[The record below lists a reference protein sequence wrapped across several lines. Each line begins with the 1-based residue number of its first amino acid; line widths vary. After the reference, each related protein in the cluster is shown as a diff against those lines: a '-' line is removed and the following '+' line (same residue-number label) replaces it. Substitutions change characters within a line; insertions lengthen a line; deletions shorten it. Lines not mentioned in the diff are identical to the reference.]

1 MVSET
6 RETDPVEEFYRCGVD
21 IGGTFTDCVVISES
35 SGEMWLDKVLT
46 TKSDPSDGF
55 MECVERLT
63 KRLHLDPVQ
72 IRSIVHAT
80 TVATNALL
88 EREGAKTALLV
99 TKGFGDI
106 LEIAR
111 QIRYELYNLQTEK
124 VRPLVP
130 RRLCFEIPE
139 RVAADGKI
147 LWPLE
152 EQAIKNA
159 AAEIV
164 RAGVDSVAV
173 CFLHS
178 YQNSEH
184 EKRAG
189 ALIRSLYPAL
199 SISLSSELAPEIREY
214 WRASTAV
221 TNAYIAPL
229 VSRYIDSLENKLSVA
244 SIRGPLRIMQSS
256 GGVMTPK
263 MAKARPVYMLE
274 SGPAAGVMAAAYF
287 MKDAGDQQTISFD
300 MGGTTA
306 KIGLV
311 IDGRARIISE
321 FEAGAK
327 AGTGALTR
335 GSGYPVLT
343 PVIDLVEVGAGGGS
357 LAWIDQGGLLRVGP
371 QSAGS
376 EPGPACYGR
385 GGTRPTVTDANLV
398 LGRLNPDYFLGGRIR
413 LDAASAHD
421 AIESHCAR
429 ALDLTVPEAAQGIL
443 EIANARMAD
452 AMHLMSVQR
461 GYDPAESSLF
471 ALGGAGPLHANSL
484 ARTLGFSRVIIP
496 PSPGVASALG
506 MLVSAPRMEKR
517 ITRIQPLQFADL
529 SGIQSTLLELERE
542 IVELL
547 GEDSSKQIDIRP
559 YLDLRYVGQS
569 WTLRIELKGGTWDSL
584 TAPALREGFHA
595 EHEKVYGYRVAEEPI
610 EVVHVGVTGTAPPP
624 RIRLKELAQKGK
636 ESSQARKGCRAV
648 LLDDE
653 SEFQEVPIYDR
664 YALHPGNRVTGPA
677 VIEEMDST
685 VVVQSR
691 FAADVLQY
699 GLLAISELQ
708 AERTL

>member
-1 MVSET
+1 MA
-6 RETDPVEEFYRCGVD
+6 VEIQRTGSVDEFYRFGVD
-21 IGGTFTDCVVISES
+21 IGGTFTDCVVISET

-55 MECVERLT
+55 MECVERLA

-88 EREGAKTALLV
+88 ERRGAKTALLV

-124 VRPLVP
+124 VQPLVP

-139 RVAADGKI
+139 RVAADGTI
-147 LWPLE
+147 LLPLDE
-152 EQAIKNA
+152 PAIENA
-159 AAEIV
+159 AAEAV
-164 RAGVDSVAV
+164 RAGANSIAV

-189 ALIRSLYPAL
+189 ALIRSLYPSL

-221 TNAYIAPL
+221 TNAYVAPL
-229 VSRYIDSLENKLSVA
+229 VSRYIDSVEKKLSSA
-244 SIRGPLRIMQSS
+244 GIRGPLRIMQSS
-256 GGVMTPK
+256 GGVMTPE
-263 MAKARPVYMLE
+263 MAAARPVYMLE

-287 MKDAGDQQTISFD
+287 VKDSGDQQVISFD

-311 IDGRARIISE
+311 IGGRPRIISE
-321 FEAGAK
+321 FEAGAT
-327 AGTGALTR
+327 AGTGSLTR

-343 PVIDLVEVGAGGGS
+343 PVVDLVEVGAGGGS

-376 EPGPACYGR
+376 EPGPVCYGR

-413 LDAASAHD
+413 LDAASAYD

-429 ALDLTVPEAAQGIL
+429 PLNLTVPEAAQGIL

-471 ALGGAGPLHANSL
+471 ALGGAGPLHATSL
-484 ARTLGFSRVIIP
+484 SRTLGFSRVIIP

-517 ITRIQPLQFADL
+517 ITRIQLLQFADL
-529 SGIQSTLLELERE
+529 RGIQSSLLELERE
-542 IVELL
+542 IVALL

-569 WTLRIELKGGTWDSL
+569 WTLRIELKSGSWDSL
-584 TAPALREGFHA
+584 TAPALRESFHT
-595 EHEKVYGYRVAEEPI
+595 EHEKVYGYRVAQEPI
-610 EVVHVGVTGTAPPP
+610 EVVHIGVTGTAPPP
-624 RIRLKELAQKGK
+624 KIRLKELALSGK
-636 ESSQARKGCRAV
+636 DSSQAKKGSRAV
-648 LLDDE
+648 LLDNE
-653 SEFQEVPIYDR
+653 SDFQEVPIYDR
-664 YALHPGNRVTGPA
+664 YALHPGNLVIGPA
-677 VIEEMDST
+677 IIEEMDST
-685 VVVQSR
+685 VVVQSG
-691 FAADVLQY
+691 FAADVLRY
-699 GLLAISELQ
+699 GVLAISELQ
-708 AERTL
+708 TKRTS